1 VRHLVRLGTQRLA
14 VPDLVPEVR
23 AIQRGAGDDGVGA
36 KAQRVDDVSRRLGRR
51 RRRQGVDRGRAEELL
66 AKAAQG
72 EVRGAKIVAP
82 LRRAVRLVDDQR
94 AQRAF
99 ASARGER
106 VAESAGAAERL
117 GGGEEHRRRRAAV
130 LEGDAEV
137 RLDRG
142 EVLGG
147 RLARPRRALDAEVAA
162 PLELVAR
169 EREEGRTDDGDA
181 RLARVGAHQR
191 GEHVRE
197 ALARARGKEREAV
210 APGEGGLD
218 RLELTRAEIRARA
231 EVRAERSKRRAL
243 EVVGAFEVVH
253 GCEEKTPR
261 RAERSLGAHARADDH
276 VVRAEEDRAADGA
289 DDGPPV
295 LGVGPAKGGGARE
308 YSWGRDVRTQL

>member
-1 VRHLVRLGTQRLA
+1 MMRTRLSPVMWDSASILLSTSSATAWLISLKCASPASVSVLQC
-14 VPDLVPEVR
+14 
-23 AIQRGAGDDGVGA
+23 GVA
-36 KAQRVDDVSRRLGRR
+36 LKVKTLHTPLSTP
-51 RRRQGVDRGRAEELL
+51 
-66 AKAAQG
+66 AA
-72 EVRGAKIVAP
+72 AP
-82 LRRAVRLVDDQR
+82 
-94 AQRAF
+94 
-99 ASARGER
+99 
-106 VAESAGAAERL
+106 
-117 GGGEEHRRRRAAV
+117 
-130 LEGDAEV
+130 
-137 RLDRG
+137 
-142 EVLGG
+142 
-147 RLARPRRALDAEVAA
+147 VAA

-231 EVRAERSKRRAL
+231 EVRAERSKRRAF
-243 EVVGAFEVVH
+243 EVVGAFEVVVH
-253 GCEEKTPR
+253 GCEEKTRR

-276 VVRAEEDRAADGA
+276 VVRAEEDRGADGA

-308 YSWGRDVRTQL
+308 YSRGRDVRTQL